1 MADWFTASKQS
12 HLKRR
17 LQSIVQ
23 VASVV
28 LITSNLWAGSVFAKD
43 PFRTANPRAIG
54 DKTEAAFRALFEQG
68 DYKAA
73 ETQLAQAEPNEPLAY
88 ALRSLVAFTKLDGE
102 KDKDKKSAILA
113 QIQSDAAK
121 TRETAQQI
129 LSSDPL
135 RGNLYLAVGE
145 FLDGAYV
152 FAKEGTVKGIPHALS
167 KLQTVTNYLETA
179 ETQSPND
186 PELNLVKGFMDLYAG
201 LNLPF
206 SDTKKAM
213 ERLDKYAGP
222 RYLADWGLA
231 LGYRELDQYDQA
243 MTAVDRALQQA
254 PSNPDF
260 LYLKAQLLAKKG
272 NYQEATNYLNKAL
285 TKQDQLPKS
294 TVKQMKRDLSRAQ
307 KRLNGTA
314 TTK

>member
-1 MADWFTASKQS
+1 MADWFTASQQPQR
-12 HLKRR
+12 KRR
-17 LQSIVQ
+17 LQTLVQ
-23 VASVV
+23 VASVA
-28 LITSNLWAGSVFAKD
+28 LLTSSLWAGSVFAKD
-43 PFRTANPRAIG
+43 PFRTTNPRAIG

-68 DYKAA
+68 NYTAA

-88 ALRSLVAFTKLDGE
+88 ALRSLVTFSKLDGAKGDE
-102 KDKDKKSAILA
+102 KAAFLA
-113 QIQSDAAK
+113 QIQSDATK

-129 LSSDPL
+129 LSRDPL

-152 FAKEGTVKGIPHALS
+152 FAKEGTVKGIPQALS
-167 KLQTVTNYLETA
+167 KLSTVTDYLKTA
-179 ETQSPND
+179 EAQSPND
-186 PELNLVKGFMDLYAG
+186 PELNLIKGFMDLYAG

-206 SDTKKAM
+206 SDPKKAM

-260 LYLKAQLLAKKG
+260 LYLKAQILAKKG
-272 NYQEATNYLNKAL
+272 NHQEAANYINQAL
-285 TKQDQLPKS
+285 TKQEQLPKS
-294 TVKQMKRDLSRAQ
+294 TVKQMKRDLNRAQ

-314 TTK
+314 PTK

>member
-1 MADWFTASKQS
+1 MADWFTASKQL
-12 HLKRR
+12 HLKHH
-17 LQSIVQ
+17 LQTLVR
-23 VASVV
+23 VASVA
-28 LITSNLWAGSVFAKD
+28 LITTNLWAGSAFAKD
-43 PFRTANPRAIG
+43 PFRTTNARPIG

-88 ALRSLVAFTKLDGE
+88 ALRSLVAFAKLDGA
-102 KDKDKKSAILA
+102 KDDQKTAILT
-113 QIQSDAAK
+113 QIQADATK
-121 TRETAQQI
+121 TRETAQQL
-129 LSSDPL
+129 LSRDPL

-152 FAKEGTVKGIPHALS
+152 FAKEGTVKGIPHALG
-167 KLQTVTNYLETA
+167 KLQTVTNYLQTA
-179 ETQSPND
+179 EAQSPND
-186 PELNLVKGFMDLYAG
+186 PELNLIKGFIELYAG

-206 SDTKKAM
+206 ADSKKAM

-231 LGYRELDQYDQA
+231 IGYRELDQYDQA

-254 PSNPDF
+254 PNNPDF

-272 NYQEATNYLNKAL
+272 NYQESVNYINQAL
-285 TKQDQLPKS
+285 AKQEQLPPS
-294 TVKQMKRDLSRAQ
+294 TVKQMKRDLNRAQ
-307 KRLNGTA
+307 KRLNGAA